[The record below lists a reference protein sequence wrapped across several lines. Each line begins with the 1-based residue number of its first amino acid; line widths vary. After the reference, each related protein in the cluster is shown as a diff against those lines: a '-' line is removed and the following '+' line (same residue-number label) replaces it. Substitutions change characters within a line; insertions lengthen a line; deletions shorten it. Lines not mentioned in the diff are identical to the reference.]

1 MTMENAQSQGARPVV
16 DAKQEVETAQ
26 ARKGL
31 MKWLWRNYLSKLAPL
46 LIIASIFM
54 MIEGSMM
61 GLLSYM
67 MKPMFDQIFIEGDTA
82 AIYWVGSVIFGIFM
96 LRAVS
101 SVTQKTLLSR
111 VGAKVVIAVQSHAL
125 GHLMRLDTQFHQ
137 RNPPGSLIERLNG
150 DAGIAGNI
158 SAVILSGF
166 GRDGIA
172 LVSLLAVVISIDWRW
187 TIAAMI
193 GVPVLVLPT
202 VLAQAYV
209 RRTSHRSRILAGR
222 MTTRL
227 DEIFHGIVPIK
238 LNALERYQSNRFEA
252 LADARVSASTRA
264 ALGQALIPGLV
275 DVMTGIGFF
284 AVLLYGGSEIIAGTK
299 TVGEFMAFFT
309 AMALA
314 FEPLRRVGSLWGQ
327 WQQATVSLG
336 RLHDLFEI
344 QPSLTRP
351 ETPAVIPSAVGDLTF
366 RDVTLNYGDSPV
378 LQGVSFTA
386 KAGQTTALV
395 GASGAGK
402 TTIFNVLTRL
412 AEYDGGSVLMGGV
425 EITDLDPDALRSQF
439 SMVTQDPSLFDETL
453 RDNVLLGREDVSPE
467 ALNAAL
473 EAAQVNR
480 FVPKLANGL
489 DTPVGPRGSA
499 LSGGQSQLV
508 AIARALLRDSP
519 ILLLDEATSALDA
532 ESEVAVQRAI
542 DALAKGRTSLV
553 IAHRLATVRN
563 ADKIVVMDAGRVVE
577 EGTHETLVDAGGAYA
592 HLHALQ
598 FSSGK
603 AL

>member
-101 SVTQKTLLSR
+101 SVAQKTLLSR
-111 VGAKVVIAVQSHAL
+111 VGAKVVIAVQSDAL

-172 LVSLLAVVISIDWRW
+172 LISLLAVVISIDWRW

-336 RLHDLFEI
+336 RLQELFET

-351 ETPAVIPSAVGDLTF
+351 EKPAVIPSAVGDLTF
-366 RDVTLNYGDSPV
+366 RNVTLNYGDSPV
-378 LQGVSFTA
+378 LQEVSFTA

-480 FVPKLANGL
+480 FVPKLPNGL

-499 LSGGQSQLV
+499 LSGGQRQRV

-592 HLHALQ
+592 HLYALQ

>member
-101 SVTQKTLLSR
+101 SVAQKTLLSR
-111 VGAKVVIAVQSHAL
+111 VGAKVVIAVQSDAL

-193 GVPVLVLPT
+193 GVPLLVLPT

-284 AVLLYGGSEIIAGTK
+284 AVLVYGGSEIIAGTK

-314 FEPLRRVGSLWGQ
+314 FEPLRRVGSLWGH

-336 RLHDLFEI
+336 RLQDLFET

-351 ETPAVIPSAVGDLTF
+351 ETPALIPSAVGDLTF
-366 RDVTLNYGDSPV
+366 RDVSLNYGDSPV

-412 AEYDGGSVLMGGV
+412 AEYDAGSVLMGGT

-480 FVPKLANGL
+480 FVPKLPNGL

-499 LSGGQSQLV
+499 LSGGQRQRV

-592 HLHALQ
+592 HLYALQ